1 MYWYFIISDTTPPK
15 LVLSKDERLFEAQ
28 CVPSAILHFS
38 ASESTTKYL
47 KDATLEKV
55 SSPKAC
61 LKLAMTE
68 RGLDHSVGG
77 SVSTEE
83 FGEQSK
89 AGTSNTVRRPNPD
102 AFNVRSAMTTNDD
115 VKAPKWFKGFGK

>member
-1 MYWYFIISDTTPPK
+1 M
-15 LVLSKDERLFEAQ
+15 VLSKDERLFEAQ
-28 CVPSAILHFS
+28 CVPSAILHFG
-38 ASESTTKYL
+38 ASEATTKYL
-47 KDATLEKV
+47 KEAILEKV

-61 LKLAMTE
+61 LKLALTE
-68 RGLDHSVGG
+68 RGLDHSIGG

-83 FGEQSK
+83 FAAQSE

-102 AFNVRSAMTTNDD
+102 TFNVSSAMTAPDE